1 MMDWEQ
7 AEKEL
12 QTLREMMRQ
21 TLASLDNPQQNMEYY
36 MDLARQ
42 VSELHDEI
50 EDRLHVGRHF
60 LSNKYITRPVNGT
73 HLFTY

>member
-50 EDRLHVGRHF
+50 EDRLHVGRQASKRHTPF
-60 LSNKYITRPVNGT
+60 
-73 HLFTY
+73 HLLRGRKRDE